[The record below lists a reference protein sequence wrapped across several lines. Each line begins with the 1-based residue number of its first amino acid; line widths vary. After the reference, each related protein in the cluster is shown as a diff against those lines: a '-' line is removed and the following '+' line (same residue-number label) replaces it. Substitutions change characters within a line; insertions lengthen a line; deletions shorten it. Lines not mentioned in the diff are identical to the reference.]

1 MFSIYICKYISRVN
15 YSEISMIHATLQQL
29 RLFEA
34 VARHSSFTRAAEE
47 VHLSQ
52 PAVSIQV
59 KRLEENVGLPLFD
72 HVGKRITLTEAGR
85 ELYAASKDV
94 LGRLSDLDSA
104 IDSLKGEVAGSLRVT
119 AVTSAKY
126 FLPHLLGA
134 FLRRYPDVE
143 PKLKVVNRQAMLERI
158 ADNED
163 DLYVMGHVPDDLD
176 VEQVPF
182 LENIISVVASPEHPL
197 AGKRKVALKQLEN
210 ERFLVRESGSGNRK
224 VVGEFF
230 SEQGIKINPS
240 MELGS
245 AEAIK
250 QGVMAG
256 LGISALSL
264 HNLRL
269 EVAAKQIVVLKVEGF
284 PLRRRWN
291 VVHRKGKSLSHAA
304 QSFIEFLQAEGQHLV
319 NEAMP
324 VKV

>member
-1 MFSIYICKYISRVN
+1 
-15 YSEISMIHATLQQL
+15 MIHATLQQL

-34 VARHSSFTRAAEE
+34 VARHSNFTRAAEE

-59 KRLEENVGLPLFD
+59 KRLEENVGLALFE
-72 HVGKRITLTEAGR
+72 HVGKRITLTDAGR

-94 LGRLSDLDSA
+94 LGRLADLEGA
-104 IDSLKGEVAGSLRVT
+104 IDSLRGEVAGTLRVT

-134 FLRRYPDVE
+134 FIRRYPDVE
-143 PKLKVVNRQAMLERI
+143 PKLKVANRASLLDRA

-176 VEQVPF
+176 VLEFPF
-182 LENIISVVASPEHPL
+182 LENIISMVASPSHPL
-197 AGKRKVALKQLEN
+197 AGKRKIALKQLTE
-210 ERFLVRESGSGNRK
+210 ERFLVRETGSGNRK
-224 VVGEFF
+224 VLEEFF
-230 SEQGIKINPS
+230 AEQDITINPY

-269 EVAAKQIVVLKVEGF
+269 EIAAGQIVVLKVEGF

-291 VVHRKGKSLSHAA
+291 VVHRKGKRLSPAA
-304 QSFIEFLQAEGQHLV
+304 LSFIEFLQTEGQHLV
-319 NEAMP
+319 NEAMQ
-324 VKV
+324 VKI

>member
-1 MFSIYICKYISRVN
+1 
-15 YSEISMIHATLQQL
+15 MIHATLQQL

-34 VARHSSFTRAAEE
+34 VARHKSFTRAAEE

-59 KRLEENVGLPLFD
+59 KRLEQNVGLALFE
-72 HVGKRITLTEAGR
+72 HVGKRISLTDAGR

-94 LGRLSDLDSA
+94 LGRLAELDGA
-104 IDSLKGEVAGSLRVT
+104 IDSLSGEVAGTLTVT

-134 FLRRYPDVE
+134 FIRRYPDVE
-143 PKLKVVNRQAMLERI
+143 PRLKVANRSSLLERV

-163 DLYVMGHVPDDLD
+163 DLYVMGHVPDGLD
-176 VEQVPF
+176 VEELPF
-182 LENIISVVASPEHPL
+182 LENVIAVVASPDHQL
-197 AGKRKVALKQLEN
+197 ARKRKITLQHITE
-210 ERFLVRESGSGNRK
+210 ERFLVREAGSGNRK
-224 VVGEFF
+224 VVEEFF
-230 SEQGIKINPS
+230 QEQGLRINPY

-269 EVAAKQIVVLKVEGF
+269 EIATGQITVLKVEGF

-291 VVHRKGKSLSHAA
+291 VVHRKGKRLSPAA
-304 QSFIEFLQAEGQHLV
+304 LSFIEFLQTEGQHLV
-319 NEAMP
+319 NEAMQ
-324 VKV
+324 VRV

>member
-1 MFSIYICKYISRVN
+1 
-15 YSEISMIHATLQQL
+15 MIHATLQQL

-59 KRLEENVGLPLFD
+59 KRLEENVGLALFEQ
-72 HVGKRITLTEAGR
+72 VGKRITLTEAGR

-94 LGRLSDLDSA
+94 LGRLSELDGA
-104 IDSLKGEVAGSLRVT
+104 IDALRGEVAGNLRVT

-143 PKLKVVNRQAMLERI
+143 PKLMVANRSNLLERV

-163 DLYVMGHVPDDLD
+163 DLYVMGHVPQDLD
-176 VEQVPF
+176 VEEYPF
-182 LENIISVVASPEHPL
+182 LENIIAVVAAPDHPL
-197 AGKRKVALKQLEN
+197 ADKGTVSLKEVTA

-224 VVGEFF
+224 VVEEFF
-230 SEQGIKINPS
+230 AEQGLNITPY

-269 EVAAKQIVVLKVEGF
+269 EIAAGQIVVLPVEGF

-291 VVHRKGKSLSHAA
+291 VVHRKGKRLSRSALT
-304 QSFIEFLQAEGQHLV
+304 FIEFLQGEGQQLV
-319 NEAMP
+319 NEALP
-324 VKV
+324 VKL

>member
-1 MFSIYICKYISRVN
+1 
-15 YSEISMIHATLQQL
+15 MIHATLQQL

-47 VHLSQ
+47 IHLSQ

-59 KRLEENVGLPLFD
+59 KRLEENVGLALFEQ
-72 HVGKRITLTEAGR
+72 VGKRLSLTDAGR

-94 LGRLSDLDSA
+94 LGRLVELEGA
-104 IDSLKGEVAGSLRVT
+104 IDALRGEVAGTLRVT

-134 FLRRYPDVE
+134 FIRRYPGVE
-143 PKLKVVNRQAMLERI
+143 PRLKVANRANLLERI

-163 DLYVMGHVPDDLD
+163 DLYVMGQVPANSD
-176 VEQVPF
+176 VQEAPF
-182 LENIISVVASPEHPL
+182 LENIIVIVASPDHPL
-197 AGKRKVALKQLEN
+197 ARRRKVTLAQLTE

-224 VVGEFF
+224 VVEEYFA
-230 SEQGIKINPS
+230 EQGVRIRPY

-269 EVAAKQIVVLKVEGF
+269 EIAAGQIVVLNVEGF
-284 PLRRRWN
+284 PLRRQWN
-291 VVHRKGKSLSHAA
+291 VVYRKGKRLSPAA
-304 QSFIEFLQAEGQHLV
+304 LGFIEFLRTEGQQLV

-324 VKV
+324 VKI

>member
-1 MFSIYICKYISRVN
+1 
-15 YSEISMIHATLQQL
+15 MIHATLQQL

-34 VARHSSFTRAAEE
+34 VARHSSYTRAAEE

-59 KRLEENVGLPLFD
+59 KRLEENVGLALFEQ
-72 HVGKRITLTEAGR
+72 VGKRITLTEAGR

-94 LGRLSDLDSA
+94 LGRLAELDGA
-104 IDSLKGEVAGSLRVT
+104 IDALRGEVAGTLRVT

-134 FLRRYPDVE
+134 FLRRYPEVE
-143 PKLKVVNRQAMLERI
+143 PKLKVANRASLLERI

-163 DLYVMGHVPDDLD
+163 DLYVMGQVPANSD
-176 VEQVPF
+176 VQEFPF
-182 LENIISVVASPEHPL
+182 LENIIAVVASPEHPL
-197 AGKRKVALKQLEN
+197 ANKRQVALKQLAG
-210 ERFLVRESGSGNRK
+210 ERFLVREPGSGNRK
-224 VVGEFF
+224 VLEEFF
-230 SEQGIKINPS
+230 TEQGIVINPY

-269 EVAAKQIVVLKVEGF
+269 EIAAGQIVVLKVEGF
-284 PLRRRWN
+284 PLRRQWN
-291 VVHRKGKSLSHAA
+291 VVHRKGKRLSPAA
-304 QSFIEFLQAEGQHLV
+304 LSFIEFLQSEGQQLV

-324 VKV
+324 VKI

>member
-1 MFSIYICKYISRVN
+1 
-15 YSEISMIHATLQQL
+15 MIHATLQQL

-34 VARHSSFTRAAEE
+34 VARHKSFTRAAEE
-47 VHLSQ
+47 IHLSQ

-59 KRLEENVGLPLFD
+59 KRLEENVGKALFE
-72 HVGKRITLTEAGR
+72 HVGRRITLTEVGR
-85 ELYAASKDV
+85 ELYDASKDV
-94 LGRLSDLDSA
+94 LGRLAELDGA
-104 IDSLKGEVAGSLRVT
+104 IDSLSGEVAGTLTVT

-143 PKLKVVNRQAMLERI
+143 PKLKVANRASLLERVG
-158 ADNED
+158 DNED

-176 VEQVPF
+176 VEAVPF
-182 LENIISVVASPEHPL
+182 LENVIAVVASPNHPL
-197 AGKRKVALKQLEN
+197 ASKRKITLKQLTE

-224 VVGEFF
+224 VVEEFF
-230 SEQGIKINPS
+230 EDQGLSINPY

-269 EVAAKQIVVLKVEGF
+269 EIAAGQIKVLKVEGF

-291 VVHRKGKSLSHAA
+291 VIHRKEKNLSPAA
-304 QSFIEFLQAEGQHLV
+304 QSFIEFLQTEGQHLV
-319 NEAMP
+319 NEAMQ
-324 VKV
+324 VKI

>member
-1 MFSIYICKYISRVN
+1 
-15 YSEISMIHATLQQL
+15 MIHATLQQL

-34 VARHSSFTRAAEE
+34 VARHSNFTRAAEE

-59 KRLEENVGLPLFD
+59 KRLEENVGFALFEQ
-72 HVGKRITLTEAGR
+72 VGKRITLTEAGR

-94 LGRLSDLDSA
+94 LGRLAELDGA
-104 IDSLKGEVAGSLRVT
+104 IDALRGEVAGSLRVT

-143 PKLKVVNRQAMLERI
+143 PKLMVANRSSLLERV

-163 DLYVMGHVPDDLD
+163 DLYVMGHVPEESD
-176 VEQVPF
+176 VEEYPF
-182 LENIISVVASPEHPL
+182 LENIIAVVASPDHPMAQRDHIPL
-197 AGKRKVALKQLEN
+197 GEIAA

-224 VVGEFF
+224 VVEEFF
-230 SEQGIKINPS
+230 AEQGQRITPY

-269 EVAAKQIVVLKVEGF
+269 EVAAGQIVVLKVEGF

-291 VVHRKGKSLSHAA
+291 VVHRKGKRLSKAA
-304 QSFIEFLQAEGQHLV
+304 LSFIEFLQAEGQQLV

-324 VKV
+324 VKL

>member
-1 MFSIYICKYISRVN
+1 
-15 YSEISMIHATLQQL
+15 MIHATLQQL

-72 HVGKRITLTEAGR
+72 QVGKRITLTEAGR

-104 IDSLKGEVAGSLRVT
+104 IDSLKGEVAGTLNVT

-163 DLYVMGHVPDDLD
+163 DLYVMGHVPDEID
-176 VEQVPF
+176 VEEVPF
-182 LENIISVVASPEHPL
+182 LENIISVVASPDHPL
-197 AGKRKVALKQLEN
+197 ARKRKVSLKQLEE

-230 SEQGIKINPS
+230 KDQGIQITPS

-269 EVAAKQIVVLKVEGF
+269 EIAAKQIVVLKVEGF

-291 VVHRKGKSLSHAA
+291 VVHRRGKSLSHAA

-324 VKV
+324 VGV

>member
-1 MFSIYICKYISRVN
+1 
-15 YSEISMIHATLQQL
+15 MIHTTLQQL

-34 VARHSSFTRAAEE
+34 VARHQSFTRAAEE
-47 VHLSQ
+47 SNLSQ

-59 KRLEENVGLPLFD
+59 KRLEENVGLPIFEQ
-72 HVGKRITLTEAGR
+72 VGKRITLTEAGK
-85 ELYAASKDV
+85 ELYSASKDV
-94 LGRLSDLDSA
+94 LGRLAELDVA
-104 IDSLKGEVAGSLRVT
+104 IDSLSGEVGGALRVT

-134 FLRRYPDVE
+134 FLRRYPAVE
-143 PKLKVVNRQAMLERI
+143 PKLMVANRSSLLERI
-158 ADNED
+158 GDNED
-163 DLYVMGHVPDDLD
+163 DLYVMGHVPEDLD
-176 VEQVPF
+176 VAEYPF
-182 LENIISVVASPEHPL
+182 LENIISVVASPNHPL
-197 AGKRKVALKQLEN
+197 ANKRKISLKQLTE

-224 VVGEFF
+224 VVEELFEKEGL
-230 SEQGIKINPS
+230 SINPY

-269 EVAAKQIVVLKVEGF
+269 EIAAGQVVVLKVEGF

-291 VVHRKGKSLSHAA
+291 VVHRKDKNLSPAA
-304 QSFIEFLQAEGQHLV
+304 ISFVEFLQAEGQHLV

-324 VKV
+324 VKI

>member
-1 MFSIYICKYISRVN
+1 
-15 YSEISMIHATLQQL
+15 MIHATLQQL

-34 VARHSSFTRAAEE
+34 VARHRSFTRAAEE
-47 VHLSQ
+47 IHLSQ

-59 KRLEENVGLPLFD
+59 KRLEENVGMSLFEL
-72 HVGKRITLTEAGR
+72 VGKRITLTEAGR
-85 ELYAASKDV
+85 ELYTASKDV
-94 LGRLSDLDSA
+94 LGRLAVLDST
-104 IDSLKGEVAGSLRVT
+104 IDSLKGEVAGTLRVT

-134 FLRRYPDVE
+134 FIRRFPKVE
-143 PKLKVVNRQAMLERI
+143 PRLIVANRAGLLERV
-158 ADNED
+158 ADNKD
-163 DLYVMGHVPDDLD
+163 DLYVMGHVPDGLD
-176 VEQVPF
+176 VEEDPF
-182 LENIISVVASPEHPL
+182 LENIISVVASPDHPL
-197 AGKRKVALKQLEN
+197 ANKRKITLKQLTE

-224 VVGEFF
+224 VVEEAFQAHGLT
-230 SEQGIKINPS
+230 INPY

-269 EVAAKQIVVLKVEGF
+269 EIAAGQIVVLKVEGF

-291 VVHRKGKSLSHAA
+291 VVHRTGKPLSPAS
-304 QSFIEFLQAEGQHLV
+304 QSFIEFLQTEGQHLV

-324 VKV
+324 VKI

>member
-1 MFSIYICKYISRVN
+1 
-15 YSEISMIHATLQQL
+15 MIHATLQQL

-59 KRLEENVGLPLFD
+59 KRLEENVGLELFEQI
-72 HVGKRITLTEAGR
+72 GKRINLTEAGR

-94 LGRLSDLDSA
+94 LGRLSELDSA
-104 IDSLKGEVAGSLRVT
+104 IDSLKGEIAGTLTVT

-143 PKLKVVNRQAMLERI
+143 PKLKVVNRAAMLERI

-176 VEQVPF
+176 VAEFPF

-197 AGKRKVALKQLEN
+197 ARKRKVALKQLED

-224 VVGEFF
+224 VVSEFF
-230 SEQGIKINPS
+230 QGQGLEITPY

-269 EVAAKQIVVLKVEGF
+269 EVAAKQIVVLKVDGF

-291 VVHRKGKSLSHAA
+291 VVHRKGKKLSHAA
-304 QSFIEFLQAEGQHLV
+304 GSFIEFLQAEGQHLV

>member
-1 MFSIYICKYISRVN
+1 
-15 YSEISMIHATLQQL
+15 MIHATLQQL

-34 VARHSSFTRAAEE
+34 VARHKSFTRAAEE

-59 KRLEENVGLPLFD
+59 KRLEENVGLALFEQ
-72 HVGKRITLTEAGR
+72 VGKKISLTEAGR
-85 ELYAASKDV
+85 ELYDASKDV
-94 LGRLSDLDSA
+94 LGRLLELDDS
-104 IDSLKGEVAGSLRVT
+104 IDSLRGEVAGSLNVT

-134 FLRRYPDVE
+134 FQRRYPELE
-143 PKLKVVNRQAMLERI
+143 PKLIVANRASLLERV

-163 DLYVMGHVPDDLD
+163 DLYVMGHVPPDID
-176 VEQVPF
+176 VEEYPF
-182 LENIISVVASPEHPL
+182 LENIIVIVASPDHPL
-197 AGKRKVALKQLEN
+197 AKKRKITLEQLSK

-224 VVGEFF
+224 VVEEYFQENGYA
-230 SEQGIKINPS
+230 INPY

-269 EVAAKQIVVLKVEGF
+269 EIAAGQIVVLKVEGF

-291 VVHRKGKSLSHAA
+291 VVHRKGKRLSPAA
-304 QSFIEFLQAEGQHLV
+304 QGFIEFLQKEGQSLV
-319 NEAMP
+319 NEALP
-324 VKV
+324 VKI

>member
-1 MFSIYICKYISRVN
+1 
-15 YSEISMIHATLQQL
+15 MIHATLQQL

-34 VARHSSFTRAAEE
+34 VARHKSYTRAAEE
-47 VHLSQ
+47 IHLSQ

-59 KRLEENVGLPLFD
+59 KRLEENVGLPLFE
-72 HVGKRITLTEAGR
+72 HVGRRIQLTDAGR

-94 LGRLSDLDSA
+94 LGRLTELDGA
-104 IDSLKGEVAGSLRVT
+104 IDSLSGEVAGPLRVT

-134 FLRRYPDVE
+134 FIRRYPDVE
-143 PKLKVVNRQAMLERI
+143 PKLMVANRASLLERV

-163 DLYVMGHVPDDLD
+163 DLYVMGHLPDGLD
-176 VEQVPF
+176 VVEHPF
-182 LENIISVVASPEHPL
+182 LENIITVVASPDHPL
-197 AGKRKVALKQLEN
+197 ARKRKIPLKQLTE

-224 VVGEFF
+224 VVDEAF
-230 SEQGIKINPS
+230 EQRGLTITPY

-269 EVAAKQIVVLKVEGF
+269 EIAAGQIVVLKVEGF

-291 VVHRKGKSLSHAA
+291 VVHRHGKKLSPAA
-304 QSFIEFLQAEGQHLV
+304 RSFLEFLQSEGQHLV

-324 VKV
+324 VKI

>member
-1 MFSIYICKYISRVN
+1 
-15 YSEISMIHATLQQL
+15 MIHATLQQL

-34 VARHSSFTRAAEE
+34 VARHKSFTRAAEE

-59 KRLEENVGLPLFD
+59 KRLEENVGLPLFE

-85 ELYAASKDV
+85 ELYDASKDV
-94 LGRLSDLDSA
+94 LGRLAELDGA
-104 IDSLKGEVAGSLRVT
+104 IDSLSGEVAGTLTVT

-134 FLRRYPDVE
+134 FIRRYPDVE
-143 PKLKVVNRQAMLERI
+143 PKLKVANRSSLLDRV

-163 DLYVMGHVPDDLD
+163 DLYVMGHVPDGLD
-176 VEQVPF
+176 VEEFPF
-182 LENIISVVASPEHPL
+182 LENVIAVVASPDHPL
-197 AGKRKVALKQLEN
+197 ASKRKISLKQITE
-210 ERFLVRESGSGNRK
+210 ERFLVRERGSGNRK
-224 VVGEFF
+224 VVEEFF
-230 SEQGIKINPS
+230 EGQGLRITPY

-269 EVAAKQIVVLKVEGF
+269 EIATGQIKVLKVEGF

-291 VVHRKGKSLSHAA
+291 VVHRKGKNLSPAA
-304 QSFIEFLQAEGQHLV
+304 QSFIEFLQTEGQHLV
-319 NEAMP
+319 NEAMQ

>member
-1 MFSIYICKYISRVN
+1 
-15 YSEISMIHATLQQL
+15 MIHTTLQQL

-34 VARHSSFTRAAEE
+34 VARHKSFTRAAEE
-47 VHLSQ
+47 INLSQ

-59 KRLEENVGLPLFD
+59 KRLEENVGLPIFEQ
-72 HVGKRITLTEAGR
+72 VGKRITLTEAGK
-85 ELYAASKDV
+85 ELYSASKDV
-94 LGRLSDLDSA
+94 LGRLAELDVA
-104 IDSLKGEVAGSLRVT
+104 IDSLSGEVGGALRVT

-134 FLRRYPDVE
+134 FLRRYPAVE
-143 PKLKVVNRQAMLERI
+143 PKLMVANRSSLLERI
-158 ADNED
+158 GDNED
-163 DLYVMGHVPDDLD
+163 DLYVMGHVPEDLD
-176 VEQVPF
+176 VAEYPF
-182 LENIISVVASPEHPL
+182 LENIISVVASPNHPL
-197 AGKRKVALKQLEN
+197 ANKRKISLKQLTE

-224 VVGEFF
+224 VVEELFEKEGL
-230 SEQGIKINPS
+230 SINPY

-269 EVAAKQIVVLKVEGF
+269 EIAAGQVVVLKVEGF

-291 VVHRKGKSLSHAA
+291 VVHRKDKNLSPAA
-304 QSFIEFLQAEGQHLV
+304 TSFVEFLQAEGQHLV

-324 VKV
+324 VKI

>member
-1 MFSIYICKYISRVN
+1 
-15 YSEISMIHATLQQL
+15 MIHATMQQL

-47 VHLSQ
+47 IHLSQ

-59 KRLEENVGLPLFD
+59 KRLEENVGLALFE

-94 LGRLSDLDSA
+94 LGRLADLDGA
-104 IDSLKGEVAGSLRVT
+104 IDALRGEVAGTLRVT

-134 FLRRYPDVE
+134 FIRRYPEVQ
-143 PKLKVVNRQAMLERI
+143 PKLKVANRGALLERV

-163 DLYVMGHVPDDLD
+163 DLYVMGHVPENSDTQ
-176 VEQVPF
+176 EYPF
-182 LENIISVVASPEHPL
+182 LENIISIVASPDHPL
-197 AGKRKVALKQLEN
+197 ARKRKVTLKQVTE

-224 VVGEFF
+224 VVEEFF
-230 SEQGIKINPS
+230 AGHGLGVNPY

-269 EVAAKQIVVLKVEGF
+269 EIAAGQIVVLKVEGF

-291 VVHRKGKSLSHAA
+291 VVHRKGKRLSPAA
-304 QSFIEFLQAEGQHLV
+304 LTFIEFLQTEGQALV
-319 NEAMP
+319 NEVLP
-324 VKV
+324 VKI

>member
-1 MFSIYICKYISRVN
+1 
-15 YSEISMIHATLQQL
+15 MIHTTLQQL

-34 VARHSSFTRAAEE
+34 VARHKSFTRAAEE
-47 VHLSQ
+47 SNLSQ

-59 KRLEENVGLPLFD
+59 KRLEENVGLPLFE
-72 HVGKRITLTEAGR
+72 HVGKRISLTEAGR

-94 LGRLSDLDSA
+94 LGRLAELDVA
-104 IDSLKGEVAGSLRVT
+104 IDSLSGEVAGTLRVT

-134 FLRRYPDVE
+134 FIRRYPDVE
-143 PKLKVVNRQAMLERI
+143 PKLMVANRASLLERV

-163 DLYVMGHVPDDLD
+163 DLYVMGHVPEELD
-176 VEQVPF
+176 VAEYPF
-182 LENIISVVASPEHPL
+182 LENVISIVASPDHPL
-197 AGKRKVALKQLEN
+197 ANKRKISLKQLTE
-210 ERFLVRESGSGNRK
+210 ERFLVRERGSGNRK
-224 VVGEFF
+224 VVEEFF
-230 SEQGIKINPS
+230 EKKGLAINPY

-269 EVAAKQIVVLKVEGF
+269 EIAAGQIVALKVEGF
-284 PLRRRWN
+284 PLRRSWN
-291 VVHRKGKSLSHAA
+291 VIHRNGKNLSPAA
-304 QSFIEFLQAEGQHLV
+304 ESFVEFLQTEGQHLV
-319 NEAMP
+319 NDAMSI
-324 VKV
+324 KL

>member
-1 MFSIYICKYISRVN
+1 
-15 YSEISMIHATLQQL
+15 MIHATLQQL

-34 VARHSSFTRAAEE
+34 VARNSSFTRAAEE

-59 KRLEENVGLPLFD
+59 KRLEENVGLPLFEQ
-72 HVGKRITLTEAGR
+72 VGRVLTLTEAGR

-94 LGRLSDLDSA
+94 LGRLADLDGA
-104 IDSLKGEVAGSLRVT
+104 IDALRGEVAGSLRVT

-134 FLRRYPDVE
+134 FLRRYPEVE
-143 PKLKVVNRQAMLERI
+143 PKLMVANRSSLLERL

-163 DLYVMGHVPDDLD
+163 DLYVMGHVPDELD
-176 VEQVPF
+176 VEEHPF
-182 LENIISVVASPEHPL
+182 LENIIVVVASPDHPMAQRDHIPL
-197 AGKRKVALKQLEN
+197 SEIAN

-230 SEQGIKINPS
+230 EEHGFTLTPY

-250 QGVMAG
+250 QGVLAG

-269 EVAAKQIVVLKVEGF
+269 EIAAGQIVVLPVEGF

-291 VVHRKGKSLSHAA
+291 VVHRKGKRLSNAA
-304 QSFIEFLQAEGQHLV
+304 LSFIEFLQSEGQQLV
-319 NEAMP
+319 NEALP
-324 VKV
+324 VKI

>member
-1 MFSIYICKYISRVN
+1 
-15 YSEISMIHATLQQL
+15 MIHATLQQL

-34 VARHSSFTRAAEE
+34 VARNKSFTRAAEE

-59 KRLEENVGLPLFD
+59 KRLEENVGLALFEQ
-72 HVGKRITLTEAGR
+72 VGKRISLTEAGS
-85 ELYAASKDV
+85 ELYDASKDV
-94 LGRLSDLDSA
+94 LGRLLELDDS
-104 IDSLKGEVAGSLRVT
+104 IDSLRGEVAGSLHVT

-134 FLRRYPDVE
+134 FQRRYPDLE
-143 PKLKVVNRQAMLERI
+143 PKLMVANRASLLERV

-163 DLYVMGHVPDDLD
+163 DLYVMGHVPPDID
-176 VEQVPF
+176 VEEYPF
-182 LENIISVVASPEHPL
+182 LENIIVIVASPDHPL
-197 AGKRKVALKQLEN
+197 AKKRKITLEQLSK

-224 VVGEFF
+224 VVEEYFQEHGYA
-230 SEQGIKINPS
+230 INPY

-269 EVAAKQIVVLKVEGF
+269 EMAAGQIVVLKVEGF
-284 PLRRRWN
+284 PLRRKWN
-291 VVHRKGKSLSHAA
+291 VVHRKGKRLSPAA
-304 QSFIEFLQAEGQHLV
+304 QEFIEFLQKEGQSLV
-319 NEAMP
+319 NEALP
-324 VKV
+324 VKI

>member
-1 MFSIYICKYISRVN
+1 
-15 YSEISMIHATLQQL
+15 MIHTTLQQL

-59 KRLEENVGLPLFD
+59 KRLEENVGLALFEQ
-72 HVGKRITLTEAGR
+72 VGKRITLTEAGR

-94 LGRLSDLDSA
+94 LGRLMELDGA
-104 IDSLKGEVAGSLRVT
+104 IDALRGEVAGNLRVT

-143 PKLKVVNRQAMLERI
+143 PKLKVANRSSLLERV

-163 DLYVMGHVPDDLD
+163 DLYVMGHVPEDLD
-176 VEQVPF
+176 VEEYPF
-182 LENIISVVASPEHPL
+182 LENIIEIVASPDHPL
-197 AGKRKVALKQLEN
+197 ARKRKVTLQEITT

-224 VVGEFF
+224 VVEEFF
-230 SEQGIKINPS
+230 AEQGLNLTPY

-269 EVAAKQIVVLKVEGF
+269 EIAAGQIVVLKVEGF

-291 VVHRKGKSLSHAA
+291 VVHRKGKRLSRSALT
-304 QSFIEFLQAEGQHLV
+304 FIEFLQAEGQALV
-319 NEAMP
+319 NEALP
-324 VKV
+324 VKM

>member
-1 MFSIYICKYISRVN
+1 MDAQIPPFGN
-15 YSEISMIHATLQQL
+15 QTMIHATLQQL

-34 VARHSSFTRAAEE
+34 VARHKSFTRAAEE
-47 VHLSQ
+47 IHLSQ

-59 KRLEENVGLPLFD
+59 KRLEENIGHALFEQ
-72 HVGKRITLTEAGR
+72 VGKRISLTEAGR

-94 LGRLSDLDSA
+94 LGRLAELDGT
-104 IDSLKGEVAGSLRVT
+104 IDALSGEVAGTLRIT

-134 FLRRYPDVE
+134 FVRRYPGVV
-143 PKLKVVNRQAMLERI
+143 PKLMVANRSSLLERV

-163 DLYVMGHVPDDLD
+163 DLYVMGHVPDDLE
-176 VEQVPF
+176 VAEYPF
-182 LENIISVVASPEHPL
+182 LENIISVVASPDHPL
-197 AGKRKVALKQLEN
+197 ARKRKISMQQLTE
-210 ERFLVRESGSGNRK
+210 ERFLTRERGSGNRK
-224 VVGEFF
+224 VVEERFAERGLT
-230 SEQGIKINPS
+230 INPY
-240 MELGS
+240 MVLGS

-269 EVAAKQIVVLKVEGF
+269 EIAAGQIVVLKVDGF

-291 VVHRKGKSLSHAA
+291 VVHRHGKNLSPAA
-304 QSFIEFLQAEGQHLV
+304 QTFIEFLQTDGQHLI
-319 NEAMP
+319 NEVLP
-324 VKV
+324 VKI

>member
-1 MFSIYICKYISRVN
+1 
-15 YSEISMIHATLQQL
+15 MIHTTLQQL

-34 VARHSSFTRAAEE
+34 VARLNSFTRAAEE
-47 VHLSQ
+47 IHLSQ

-59 KRLEENVGLPLFD
+59 KRLEENVGLALFE

-85 ELYAASKDV
+85 ALYSASRDI
-94 LGRLSDLDSA
+94 LGRLAELDVA
-104 IDSLKGEVAGSLRVT
+104 ISSLSGEVAGTLRVT

-134 FLRRYPDVE
+134 FIRRYPEVE
-143 PKLKVVNRQAMLERI
+143 PKLMVANRASLMERV

-163 DLYVMGHVPDDLD
+163 DLYVMGHVSEEQD
-176 VEQVPF
+176 VEEYPF
-182 LENIISVVASPEHPL
+182 LENIISVVASPDHPL
-197 AGKRKVALKQLEN
+197 ANSHKISLRRLTE
-210 ERFLVRESGSGNRK
+210 ERFLVREIGSGNRK
-224 VVGEFF
+224 VVEEHFKEHGLA
-230 SEQGIKINPS
+230 INPC

-269 EVAAKQIVVLKVEGF
+269 EIAAGQIVVLKVEGF
-284 PLRRRWN
+284 PLRRNWN
-291 VVHRKGKSLSHAA
+291 VIHRKGKVLSPAA
-304 QSFIEFLQAEGQHLV
+304 KSFIEFLQNEGQQLV

-324 VKV
+324 VKIST

>member
-1 MFSIYICKYISRVN
+1 
-15 YSEISMIHATLQQL
+15 MIHATLQQL

-34 VARHSSFTRAAEE
+34 VARHSSYTRAAEE

-59 KRLEENVGLPLFD
+59 KRLEENVGLALFEQ
-72 HVGKRITLTEAGR
+72 VGKRITLTEAGR

-94 LGRLSDLDSA
+94 LGRLAELDGA
-104 IDSLKGEVAGSLRVT
+104 IDALRGEVAGTLRVT

-134 FLRRYPDVE
+134 FLRRYPEVE
-143 PKLKVVNRQAMLERI
+143 PKLKVANRASLLERI

-163 DLYVMGHVPDDLD
+163 DLYVMGQVPANSD
-176 VEQVPF
+176 VQEFPF
-182 LENIISVVASPEHPL
+182 LENIIAVVASPDHPL
-197 AGKRKVALKQLEN
+197 ANKRQVALKQLAG
-210 ERFLVRESGSGNRK
+210 ERFLVREPGSGNRK
-224 VVGEFF
+224 VLEEFF
-230 SEQGIKINPS
+230 TEQGIVINPY

-269 EVAAKQIVVLKVEGF
+269 EIAAGQIVVLKVEGF
-284 PLRRRWN
+284 PLRRQWN
-291 VVHRKGKSLSHAA
+291 VVHRKGKRLSPAA
-304 QSFIEFLQAEGQHLV
+304 LSFIEFLQSEGQQLV

-324 VKV
+324 VKI

>member
-1 MFSIYICKYISRVN
+1 
-15 YSEISMIHATLQQL
+15 MIEATDRQL

-104 IDSLKGEVAGSLRVT
+104 IDSLKGEVAGTLRVT

-163 DLYVMGHVPDDLD
+163 DLYVMGHVPEDLD

-182 LENIISVVASPEHPL
+182 LENIISVVASPDHRL
-197 AGKRKVALKQLEN
+197 ANKRKVTLKQLED

-230 SEQGIKINPS
+230 EEQGITINPS

-291 VVHRKGKSLSHAA
+291 VVHRRGKSLSHAA

>member
-1 MFSIYICKYISRVN
+1 
-15 YSEISMIHATLQQL
+15 MIHATLQQL

-34 VARHSSFTRAAEE
+34 VARHKSFTRAAEE

-59 KRLEENVGLPLFD
+59 KRLEENVGLALFEQ
-72 HVGKRITLTEAGR
+72 VGKKISLTEAGR
-85 ELYAASKDV
+85 ELYDASKDV
-94 LGRLSDLDSA
+94 LGRLLELDDS
-104 IDSLKGEVAGSLRVT
+104 IDSLRGEVAGSLNVT

-134 FLRRYPDVE
+134 FQRRYPELE
-143 PKLKVVNRQAMLERI
+143 PKLMVANRASLLERV

-163 DLYVMGHVPDDLD
+163 DLYVMGHVPPDID
-176 VEQVPF
+176 VEEYPF
-182 LENIISVVASPEHPL
+182 LENIIVVVASPDHPL
-197 AGKRKVALKQLEN
+197 AKKRKITLEEVAK

-224 VVGEFF
+224 VVEEYFQEHGYV
-230 SEQGIKINPS
+230 IKPY

-269 EVAAKQIVVLKVEGF
+269 EIAAEQIVVLKLEGF

-291 VVHRKGKSLSHAA
+291 VVHRKGKRLSPAA
-304 QSFIEFLQAEGQHLV
+304 LGFIEFLQKEGQSLV
-319 NEAMP
+319 NAVLP
-324 VKV
+324 VKI

>member
-1 MFSIYICKYISRVN
+1 
-15 YSEISMIHATLQQL
+15 MIQPTLQQL

-34 VARHSSFTRAAEE
+34 VARHKSFTRAAEE
-47 VHLSQ
+47 IHLSQ

-59 KRLEENVGLPLFD
+59 KRLEENVGLPLFE

-85 ELYAASKDV
+85 ELYGASKDI
-94 LGRLSDLDSA
+94 LRRLAEVDMALDSL
-104 IDSLKGEVAGSLRVT
+104 SGEVAGTLRVT

-134 FLRRYPDVE
+134 FIRRYPDVE
-143 PKLKVVNRQAMLERI
+143 PKLMVANRASLLERV

-163 DLYVMGHVPDDLD
+163 DLYVMGHVPEKLD
-176 VEQVPF
+176 VAEYPF
-182 LENIISVVASPEHPL
+182 LENVISVVASPDHPL
-197 AGKRKVALKQLEN
+197 ANKRKISLKRLTE

-224 VVGEFF
+224 VVEEFF
-230 SEQGIKINPS
+230 QENGLAIHPY

-269 EVAAKQIVVLKVEGF
+269 EISAGQIVVLKVEGF
-284 PLRRRWN
+284 PLRRSWN
-291 VVHRKGKSLSHAA
+291 VIHRNGKKLSPAA
-304 QSFIEFLQAEGQHLV
+304 VSFVEFLQTDGQHLV
-319 NEAMP
+319 NDAMS
-324 VKV
+324 VKL

>member
-1 MFSIYICKYISRVN
+1 
-15 YSEISMIHATLQQL
+15 MIHATLQQL

-59 KRLEENVGLPLFD
+59 KRLEENVGLPLFEQ
-72 HVGKRITLTEAGR
+72 VGKRISLTEAGR
-85 ELYAASKDV
+85 ELYAASRDV

-104 IDSLKGEVAGSLRVT
+104 IDSLRGEVAGTLRVT

-143 PKLKVVNRQAMLERI
+143 PKLKVVNRESMLERI

-163 DLYVMGHVPDDLD
+163 DLYVMGHVPADLD
-176 VEQVPF
+176 VEEFPF
-182 LENIISVVASPEHPL
+182 LENIISVVASPDHPL
-197 AGKRKVALKQLEN
+197 ANKRRVALKQLER

-224 VVGEFF
+224 VVSEFF
-230 SEQGIKINPS
+230 AEHGISINPS

-269 EVAAKQIVVLKVEGF
+269 EVAAGQIVVLKVEGF

-291 VVHRKGKSLSHAA
+291 VVHRKGKKLSHAA
-304 QSFIEFLQAEGQHLV
+304 SSFIEFLQSEGQHLV

>member
-1 MFSIYICKYISRVN
+1 
-15 YSEISMIHATLQQL
+15 MIHATLQQL

-34 VARHSSFTRAAEE
+34 VARHRSFTRAAEE
-47 VHLSQ
+47 IHLSQ

-59 KRLEENVGLPLFD
+59 KRLEENVGMSLFEL
-72 HVGKRITLTEAGR
+72 VGKRITLTEAGR
-85 ELYAASKDV
+85 ELYTASKDV
-94 LGRLSDLDSA
+94 LGRLAVLDST
-104 IDSLKGEVAGSLRVT
+104 IDSLKGEVAGTLRVT

-134 FLRRYPDVE
+134 FIRRFPKVE
-143 PKLKVVNRQAMLERI
+143 PRLIVANRAGLLERV

-163 DLYVMGHVPDDLD
+163 DLYVMGHVPDGLD
-176 VEQVPF
+176 VEEDPF
-182 LENIISVVASPEHPL
+182 LENIISVVASPDHPL
-197 AGKRKVALKQLEN
+197 ANKRKITLKQLTE

-224 VVGEFF
+224 VVEEAFQAHGLT
-230 SEQGIKINPS
+230 INPY

-269 EVAAKQIVVLKVEGF
+269 EIAAGQIVVLKVEGF

-291 VVHRKGKSLSHAA
+291 VVHRTGKPLSPAS
-304 QSFIEFLQAEGQHLV
+304 QSFIEFLQTEGQHLV

-324 VKV
+324 VKI

>member
-1 MFSIYICKYISRVN
+1 
-15 YSEISMIHATLQQL
+15 MIHTTLQQL

-34 VARHSSFTRAAEE
+34 VARHKSFTRAAEE
-47 VHLSQ
+47 SNLSQ

-59 KRLEENVGLPLFD
+59 KRLEENVGLPLFE
-72 HVGKRITLTEAGR
+72 HVGKRISLTEAGR

-94 LGRLSDLDSA
+94 LGRLAELDVA
-104 IDSLKGEVAGSLRVT
+104 IDSLSGEVAGTLRVT

-134 FLRRYPDVE
+134 FIRRYPDVE
-143 PKLKVVNRQAMLERI
+143 PKLMVANRASLLERV

-163 DLYVMGHVPDDLD
+163 DLYVMGHVPEELD
-176 VEQVPF
+176 VAEYPF
-182 LENIISVVASPEHPL
+182 LENVISVVASPDHPL
-197 AGKRKVALKQLEN
+197 ANRRKISLEQLTQ
-210 ERFLVRESGSGNRK
+210 ERFLVREMGSGNRK
-224 VVGEFF
+224 VVEEFF
-230 SEQGIKINPS
+230 EKQGLAINPY

-269 EVAAKQIVVLKVEGF
+269 EIAAGQIVVLKVEGF
-284 PLRRRWN
+284 PLRRSWN
-291 VVHRKGKSLSHAA
+291 VIHRKGKNLSPAA
-304 QSFIEFLQAEGQHLV
+304 ESFVEFLQAEGQHLV
-319 NEAMP
+319 NDAMS
-324 VKV
+324 VKL

>member
-1 MFSIYICKYISRVN
+1 
-15 YSEISMIHATLQQL
+15 MIHATLQQL

-47 VHLSQ
+47 IHLSQ

-59 KRLEENVGLPLFD
+59 KRLEENVGLALFE

-94 LGRLSDLDSA
+94 LGRLADLDGA
-104 IDSLKGEVAGSLRVT
+104 IDALRGEVAGTLRVT

-134 FLRRYPDVE
+134 FIRRYPEVQ
-143 PKLKVVNRQAMLERI
+143 PKLKVANRGTLLERI

-163 DLYVMGHVPDDLD
+163 DLYVMGHVPANSDTQ
-176 VEQVPF
+176 EYPF
-182 LENIISVVASPEHPL
+182 LENIISIVASPDHPL
-197 AGKRKVALKQLEN
+197 VRKRKVTLKQITE

-224 VVGEFF
+224 VVEEFF
-230 SEQGIKINPS
+230 AEHGLGINPY

-269 EVAAKQIVVLKVEGF
+269 EIAAGQIVVLKVEGF

-291 VVHRKGKSLSHAA
+291 VVHRKGKRLSPAA
-304 QSFIEFLQAEGQHLV
+304 LTFIGFLQTEGQVLV
-319 NEAMP
+319 NEVLP
-324 VKV
+324 VKI

>member
-1 MFSIYICKYISRVN
+1 
-15 YSEISMIHATLQQL
+15 MIHATLQQL

-34 VARHSSFTRAAEE
+34 VARHKSFTRAAEE
-47 VHLSQ
+47 IHLSQ

-59 KRLEENVGLPLFD
+59 KRLEENVGLTLFD
-72 HVGKRITLTEAGR
+72 QIGKRITLTEAGR
-85 ELYAASKDV
+85 ELYAASRDV
-94 LGRLSDLDSA
+94 LGRLAELDGA
-104 IDSLKGEVAGSLRVT
+104 IDSLKGEVAGTLRVT

-163 DLYVMGHVPDDLD
+163 DLYVMGHVPDELD
-176 VEQVPF
+176 VEAFYF
-182 LENIISVVASPEHPL
+182 LDNIISVVASPDHPL
-197 AGKRKVALKQLEN
+197 ANKRKVSLKQLEK
-210 ERFLVRESGSGNRK
+210 ERFLVRETGSGNRK
-224 VVGEFF
+224 VVSEFF
-230 SEQGIKINPS
+230 EKKGIVINPS

-269 EVAAKQIVVLKVEGF
+269 EVAARQIVVLKVEGF

-291 VVHRKGKSLSHAA
+291 VVHRKGKSLSYAA

-324 VKV
+324 VKL

>member
-1 MFSIYICKYISRVN
+1 
-15 YSEISMIHATLQQL
+15 MIHATLQQL

-34 VARHSSFTRAAEE
+34 VARHKSFTRAAEE

-59 KRLEENVGLPLFD
+59 KRLEENVGLPLFE

-85 ELYAASKDV
+85 ELYDASKDV
-94 LGRLSDLDSA
+94 LGRLAELDGA
-104 IDSLKGEVAGSLRVT
+104 IDSLSGEVAGTLTVT

-134 FLRRYPDVE
+134 FIRRYPDVE
-143 PKLKVVNRQAMLERI
+143 PKLKVANRSSLLDRV

-163 DLYVMGHVPDDLD
+163 DLYVMGHVPDGLD
-176 VEQVPF
+176 VEEFPF
-182 LENIISVVASPEHPL
+182 LENVIAVVASPDHPL
-197 AGKRKVALKQLEN
+197 ASKRKISLKQITE
-210 ERFLVRESGSGNRK
+210 ERFLVRERGSGNRK
-224 VVGEFF
+224 VVEEFF
-230 SEQGIKINPS
+230 EGQGLRITPY

-269 EVAAKQIVVLKVEGF
+269 EIATGQIKVLKVEGF

-291 VVHRKGKSLSHAA
+291 VVHRKGKNLSPAA
-304 QSFIEFLQAEGQHLV
+304 QIFIEFLQTEGQHLV
-319 NEAMP
+319 NEAMQ

>member
-1 MFSIYICKYISRVN
+1 
-15 YSEISMIHATLQQL
+15 MIHATLQQL

-34 VARHSSFTRAAEE
+34 VARHSSYTRAAEE

-59 KRLEENVGLPLFD
+59 KRLEENVGLALFEQ
-72 HVGKRITLTEAGR
+72 VGKRITLTEAGR

-94 LGRLSDLDSA
+94 LGRLAELDGA
-104 IDSLKGEVAGSLRVT
+104 IDALRGEVAGTLRVT

-134 FLRRYPDVE
+134 FLRRHPEVE
-143 PKLKVVNRQAMLERI
+143 PKLKVANRASLLERV

-163 DLYVMGHVPDDLD
+163 DLYVMGHVPANSD
-176 VEQVPF
+176 VQAFPF
-182 LENIISVVASPEHPL
+182 LENIIVVVASPDHPL
-197 AGKRKVALKQLEN
+197 ASRESVPLKQLAG
-210 ERFLVRESGSGNRK
+210 ERFLVREPGSGNRK
-224 VVGEFF
+224 VLEEFF
-230 SEQGIKINPS
+230 TEQGITINPYL
-240 MELGS
+240 ELGS

-269 EVAAKQIVVLKVEGF
+269 EIAAGQIVVLKVEGF
-284 PLRRRWN
+284 PLRRQWN
-291 VVHRKGKSLSHAA
+291 VVHRKGKRLSPAA
-304 QSFIEFLQAEGQHLV
+304 LGFLEFLQNEGQQLV

-324 VKV
+324 VKL

>member
-1 MFSIYICKYISRVN
+1 
-15 YSEISMIHATLQQL
+15 MIHTTLQQL

-34 VARHSSFTRAAEE
+34 VARHKSFTRAAEE
-47 VHLSQ
+47 SNLSQ

-59 KRLEENVGLPLFD
+59 KRLEENVGLPIFEQ
-72 HVGKRITLTEAGR
+72 VGKRITLTEAGK
-85 ELYAASKDV
+85 ELYSASKDV
-94 LGRLSDLDSA
+94 LGRLAELDVA
-104 IDSLKGEVAGSLRVT
+104 IDSLSGEVGGALRVT

-134 FLRRYPDVE
+134 FLRRYPAVE
-143 PKLKVVNRQAMLERI
+143 PKLMVSNRSSLLERI
-158 ADNED
+158 GDNED
-163 DLYVMGHVPDDLD
+163 DLYVMGHVPEDLD
-176 VEQVPF
+176 VAEYPF
-182 LENIISVVASPEHPL
+182 LENIISVVASPNHPL
-197 AGKRKVALKQLEN
+197 ANKRKITLKQLSE

-224 VVGEFF
+224 VVEELFEKEDL
-230 SEQGIKINPS
+230 SINPY

-269 EVAAKQIVVLKVEGF
+269 EIAAGQVVVLKVEGF

-291 VVHRKGKSLSHAA
+291 VVHRKDKNLSPAA
-304 QSFIEFLQAEGQHLV
+304 TSFVEFLQAEGQHLV

-324 VKV
+324 VKI

>member
-1 MFSIYICKYISRVN
+1 
-15 YSEISMIHATLQQL
+15 MIHTTLQQL

-34 VARHSSFTRAAEE
+34 VARHKSFTRAAEE
-47 VHLSQ
+47 SNLSQ

-59 KRLEENVGLPLFD
+59 KRLEENVGLPLFE
-72 HVGKRITLTEAGR
+72 HVGKRISLTEAGR
-85 ELYAASKDV
+85 ELYSASKDV
-94 LGRLSDLDSA
+94 LGRLAELDVA
-104 IDSLKGEVAGSLRVT
+104 IDSLSGEVAGTLRVA

-134 FLRRYPDVE
+134 FLRRYPEVE
-143 PKLKVVNRQAMLERI
+143 PKLIVANRASLLERV

-163 DLYVMGHVPDDLD
+163 DLYVMGHVPEELD
-176 VEQVPF
+176 VAEYPF
-182 LENIISVVASPEHPL
+182 LENIISVVASPDHPL
-197 AGKRKVALKQLEN
+197 ANRRKITLKQLTQ
-210 ERFLVRESGSGNRK
+210 ERFLVREMGSGNRK
-224 VVGEFF
+224 VVEEFF
-230 SEQGIKINPS
+230 EKQGLTINPY

-269 EVAAKQIVVLKVEGF
+269 EIAADQIVVLKVEGF

-291 VVHRKGKSLSHAA
+291 VIHRNGKNLSPAA
-304 QSFIEFLQAEGQHLV
+304 MSFVEFLKAEGQHLV
-319 NEAMP
+319 NDAMS
-324 VKV
+324 VKL